1 MENKR
6 KDRFVSKEGEL
17 EIIYPEKKKSKTTG
31 KPAKPH
37 RAKASGT
44 HQGKRCCRGNH
55 NAHADILAARISRM
69 AYIAQSIEGCT
80 AGRMLRSEDMIPDG
94 GWLGHDI

>member
-31 KPAKPH
+31 KPAKPN

-44 HQGKRCCRGNH
+44 HQGKR
-55 NAHADILAARISRM
+55 
-69 AYIAQSIEGCT
+69 
-80 AGRMLRSEDMIPDG
+80 
-94 GWLGHDI
+94 